1 MKVELYETGIEPS
14 ALGYVISS
22 VGLDE
27 PKNSTLNAF
36 TLLSSL
42 TMILLSE
49 LTPAGLK
56 VRVIL

>member
-22 VGLDE
+22 VGLDKS
-27 PKNSTLNAF
+27 KNSTLNTS
-36 TLLSSL
+36 TLLSPL
-42 TMILLSE
+42 AMILLSE